1 MTTYITKMLKRLG
14 RTSYDRYG
22 SPKRPIAGWVMDQN
36 PGIEMYAIVL
46 PLGITINLPDAPRK
60 LTPPPVL
67 KQIFLWK

>member
-1 MTTYITKMLKRLG
+1 MTTYITKMFDRLD
-14 RTSYDRYG
+14 RICYDRYG
-22 SPKRPIAGWVMDQN
+22 STSNQIVEWVMDQN